1 MTGMA
6 FMFKPGRTGLLLAL
20 VLVVLLLRSATGMAQ
35 NAAGVPAGSQ
45 PYEMIRSLQSLQ
57 EQISQGN
64 SHAMLAQ
71 RRLLGRMDTV
81 FPDLPPEVWLEPRNA
96 RAAVVHLLSGGH
108 PRVMRGLLLV
118 DPAPAI
124 DRRLMEASLAY
135 VEGREEDMLDLLE
148 EIDPLELPASL
159 GGHVALVKAAP
170 YIRTD
175 PAKAMELLQIASL
188 LMPGTLVEEAA
199 LRREVFVAGMMADIE
214 RFRVL
219 SIRYLR
225 RFRQSVYAGD
235 FRRRFALALD
245 TLGFVKSEDKF
256 ALLDPVLHE
265 FDADSRRGLYLRLSR
280 SALLAGH
287 LEVARKATA
296 EALELSVEGT
306 KEHEILKIYLAASRL
321 DPEMITAN
329 RDLLWS
335 IDKRML
341 AGQDL
346 AMLDGVYTV
355 LNTIRHFPEPPENVI
370 GEFNVASKIAAPED
384 RDWITTDMDLAEGLL
399 RRTDKSLLQ
408 LGEHDDR

>member
-1 MTGMA
+1 MRGA
-6 FMFKPGRTGLLLAL
+6 VNFGQGLSALLLGLILSLA
-20 VLVVLLLRSATGMAQ
+20 
-35 NAAGVPAGSQ
+35 AAGHVQAAGETQ
-45 PYEMIRSLQSLQ
+45 PFEMVRSLQGLQ
-57 EQISQGN
+57 EQIAQGN
-64 SHAMLAQ
+64 SHAVNAQ
-71 RRLLGRMDTV
+71 RALLAEMDTV
-81 FPDLPPEVWLEPRNA
+81 FLDLPADTWQEPRNA

-108 PRVMRGLLLV
+108 PRVMRHLLEL
-118 DPAPAI
+118 DPAPMV

-135 VEGREEDMLDLLE
+135 IEGREEDMQALLE

-170 YIRTD
+170 FIRSD
-175 PAKAMELLQIASL
+175 PAKAMELLQVASL

-199 LRREVFVAGMMADIE
+199 LRREVFVAGMMADVE

-225 RFRQSVYAGD
+225 RFRSSVYAGD

-265 FDADSRRGLYLRLSR
+265 FDADSRRGLYLRLAR

-287 LEVARKATA
+287 LNVARQATG
-296 EALELSVEGT
+296 EALTLAVEGT
-306 KEHEILKIYLAASRL
+306 KEHEILKIYLAATRL

-335 IDKRML
+335 VDKTML
-341 AGQDL
+341 TDQDL
-346 AMLDGVYTV
+346 AVLDGVYVV
-355 LNTIRHFPEPPENVI
+355 LNSVRHFPEPPDNVI
-370 GEFNVASKIAAPED
+370 GEFNVASTMKDPEQ
-384 RDWITTDMDLAEGLL
+384 RDWVTADMELAEVMLA
-399 RRTDKSLLQ
+399 RTGKSLALV
-408 LGEHDDR
+408 GEEDER

>member
-1 MTGMA
+1 MRNLAVTGS
-6 FMFKPGRTGLLLAL
+6 GIRVLVLGLILLLPAHA
-20 VLVVLLLRSATGMAQ
+20 VLAQ
-35 NAAGVPAGSQ
+35 DAGAPQ

-64 SHAMLAQ
+64 SHALIAQ
-71 RRLLGRMDTV
+71 RKLLARMDTV
-81 FPDLPPEVWLEPRNA
+81 FLQLPTEEWQEPRNA
-96 RAAVVHLLSGGH
+96 RAAVIHLLSGGH
-108 PRVMRGLLLV
+108 PKVMRHLLTL

-124 DRRLMEASLAY
+124 DGRLLEASLAY
-135 VEGREEDMLDLLE
+135 VEGREEDMAGLLE
-148 EIDPLELPASL
+148 EIDPLDLPAGL

-175 PAKAMELLQIASL
+175 PARAMELLQVASL

-199 LRREVFVAGMMADIE
+199 LRREVFVAGMTANVE
-214 RFRVL
+214 RFRTL

-225 RFRQSVYAGD
+225 RFRTSVYAGD

-265 FDADSRRGLYLRLSR
+265 FDADSRRGLYLRMAR

-287 LEVARKATA
+287 MNVARKATG
-296 EALELSVEGT
+296 EALALSVEGT
-306 KEHEILKIYLAASRL
+306 NEHEILKIYLAATRL

-335 IDKRML
+335 VDKKRL
-341 AGQDL
+341 SEEDL
-346 AMLDGVYTV
+346 ALLDGVYTV
-355 LNTIRHFPEPPENVI
+355 LNSIRHFPEPPRNVI
-370 GEFNVASKIAAPED
+370 GESSVGSSVGEAAD
-384 RDWITTDMDLAEGLL
+384 RSWITADMEIAETLLHRTHKTLSLAG
-399 RRTDKSLLQ
+399 DQ
-408 LGEHDDR
+408 DDR

>member
-1 MTGMA
+1 MRNVA
-6 FMFKPGRTGLLLAL
+6 LICPGLRSPLLGLLLLLPAL
-20 VLVVLLLRSATGMAQ
+20 AG
-35 NAAGVPAGSQ
+35 AAEASGSPE

-64 SHAMLAQ
+64 SHALIAQ
-71 RRLLGRMDTV
+71 RKLLARMDTV
-81 FPDLPPEVWLEPRNA
+81 FLDLSADGWQEPRNA
-96 RAAVVHLLSGGH
+96 RAAVIHLLSGGH
-108 PRVMRGLLLV
+108 PKVMRHLLAL
-118 DPAPAI
+118 DPPPAI

-135 VEGREEDMLDLLE
+135 VEGREEDMEGLLDG
-148 EIDPLELPASL
+148 IDPLDLPAGL

-175 PAKAMELLQIASL
+175 PARALELLQVASL

-199 LRREVFVAGMMADIE
+199 LRREVFVAGMTADVE
-214 RFRVL
+214 RFRML

-225 RFRQSVYAGD
+225 RFRTSIYAGD

-265 FDADSRRGLYLRLSR
+265 FDADSRRGLYLRMAR

-287 LEVARKATA
+287 MNVARKATG
-296 EALELSVEGT
+296 EALTLSVEGT
-306 KEHEILKIYLAASRL
+306 NEHEILKIYLAATRL

-335 IDKRML
+335 VDKTRL
-341 AGQDL
+341 SDQDL
-346 AMLDGVYTV
+346 ALLDGVYTV
-355 LNTIRHFPEPPENVI
+355 LNTIRQFPEPPANVI
-370 GEFNVASKIAAPED
+370 GEFNVGSSVGDASD
-384 RDWITTDMDLAEGLL
+384 RSWVTADMELAESLL
-399 RRTDKSLLQ
+399 RRTDKTLSLA
-408 LGEHDDR
+408 GDRDDR

>member
-1 MTGMA
+1 MALRTLKQTGCV
-6 FMFKPGRTGLLLAL
+6 FLLAL
-20 VLVVLLLRSATGMAQ
+20 GLVLMTLKTGWAQ
-35 NAAGVPAGSQ
+35 ERAMPAVSTE
-45 PYEMIRSLQSLQ
+45 PYEMIRSLQTLQ
-57 EQISQGN
+57 EQIAQGN
-64 SHAMLAQ
+64 SHAIRAQ
-71 RRLLGRMDTV
+71 RALLAYMDDFFLQV
-81 FPDLPPEVWLEPRNA
+81 PVELWQEPRNA

-108 PRVMRGLLLV
+108 PRVMRHLLRL

-124 DRRLMEASLAY
+124 DSRLMEASLAY
-135 VEGREEDMLDLLE
+135 VEGREEDMLTLLAD
-148 EIDPLELPASL
+148 IDPLELPASL

-175 PAKAMELLQIASL
+175 PAKAMELLQVASL

-199 LRREVFVAGMMADIE
+199 LRREVFVAGMMADVD

-225 RFRQSVYAGD
+225 RFRSSVYAGD

-265 FDADSRRGLYLRLSR
+265 FDADSRRGLYLRLAR

-287 LEVARKATA
+287 QSVARKATG
-296 EALELSVEGT
+296 EALTLAVAGT
-306 KEHEILKIYLAASRL
+306 KEHEILKIYLAATRL

-335 IDKRML
+335 VDTASL
-341 AGQDL
+341 SVEDQAV
-346 AMLDGVYTV
+346 LDGVYVV
-355 LNTIRHFPEPPENVI
+355 LNSIRHFPEPPVNVI
-370 GEFNVASKIAAPED
+370 GEFNVASTLPDPAE
-384 RDWITTDMDLAEGLL
+384 RSWITADMELAEVLL
-399 RRTDKSLLQ
+399 DRTEKTLTGM
-408 LGEHDDR
+408 GEQDDR